1 MKNKAFKTKLLTVL
15 LALCMVLSL
24 VPMTAF
30 AADPA
35 TETADFTASDGGAA
49 AIALLNQYKSF
60 GAADSTWDNGTKTLT
75 LRGID
80 FTTKA
85 ATAVKLPDRTTI
97 VLADGTTNTITGGDA
112 AIAEDGGYNKHMV
125 ITALKA
131 MGDLKVKGG
140 ASGTGTLSVTSGTH
154 KNTGEAWTYSCAIGV
169 ADGDFEIEGGHITAQ
184 GGTAYSADCAF
195 SVGVRMDNSS
205 RRSKILLITGGSLT
219 AIGGESYDTE
229 DPQNPRK
236 SFSDGVTVSKG
247 SISVT
252 GSGKLTAKCVP
263 AMDGEGLAF
272 AVQTFTGDLLVSH
285 NGEVTVAATN
295 GISVSAGGIKLS
307 GGKLRVEKGGVG
319 ATKEVV
325 TSNTEIAGS
334 IEVNGGALYA
344 ENSNFSM
351 KKFTVTG
358 GTVRTGSMLPDTVNI
373 SGGTVQTRYILA
385 KEMTLSNA
393 TLTIREPVN
402 KLESGT
408 LYTSPALW
416 LTKLT
421 VNSGTLDVAWDWGE
435 IEPTVFPMNTE
446 DGFPTPLVKIW
457 GDGREAT
464 FNGGISSFDTGCAG
478 NIALKLTQFNLGDG
492 MEITGADTDRCQ
504 LRSDTPVKIAAA
516 TTPSA
521 VENVTLDYENI
532 SYKAGDTPRA
542 AASVS
547 RGNCTVAYEC
557 WTEIRQPEGGGQW
570 YETGRRWYSDSDKM
584 ASLPADER
592 IINFE
597 AGNSYQYNVVL
608 AADSGYSFSNDETVV
623 TVGEDEWGTPKSH
636 NKLEIK
642 ESGKELHI
650 KRIYTFDLPNAG
662 QPNAITSAAV
672 ENVKLDYKHGDAPQP
687 SARRAGVNMDKYD
700 ILYESWEKREK
711 TDEFTTETVAYWYSD
726 ESWYQAGEERLT
738 AFDKDGQYQY
748 SVRLKAKDGYTF
760 NGISADDITLN
771 GKSLPEDS
779 DVIVLDEGKSC
790 LVTYGTTLRTVR
802 PLESVTLNGVS
813 TEFYVD
819 GDKPRFNGY
828 SGSAFSDV
836 AYEKWEDKD
845 DRSVGINSDESLNG
859 GYSQL
864 IESFKHGKTYAYGV
878 AFNIADLGLEQGY
891 RFDENTKLYL
901 HGKEV
906 TLNPQQVQVIDGGM
920 TIRFTDVFSMTPE
933 APWQKIDL
941 VEIEG
946 ATINFKAGDKPVFT
960 GTVPESSPN
969 VLRQC
974 EFWEGS
980 DGSGVNSYWFW
991 DQNYEKHITAFESG
1005 KTYTYGVYV
1014 KAAHGYYFTRDTK
1027 LKINGKF
1034 YNYHL
1039 PEGDPELDNPDFMAT
1054 LWAVT
1059 DLTITPEASQQ
1070 QAIEVVEIEGA
1081 TINFKADD
1089 KPVFTGKTGDNQPYF
1104 IDHERWDTDGAGV
1117 ASSEY
1122 WNNFYGDFDGSW
1134 GKRIEAFESGKE
1146 YRYGV
1151 YLKLTQN
1158 GYAEGWRFDKNT
1170 KLRINGQS
1178 VDLSNKRVDVTDD
1191 GLTIWFYDVLTMT
1204 PGSSAPHSHSYGTEW
1219 KYDGMNHWHECACGD
1234 KADTAAHTFKWVT
1247 DKEATATEKGS
1258 KHEECTVCSY
1268 KKAAVE
1274 IPATGSGNGS
1284 ADQPTNPGNTSSP
1297 QTGDTSSLAL
1307 WFAVLFIS
1315 GGVLTVLGITNKK
1328 KKSA

>member
-15 LALCMVLSL
+15 LTLCMLLSL

-97 VLADGTTNTITGGDA
+97 VLTDGTTNTITGGDA

-272 AVQTFTGDLLVSH
+272 AVQTYTGDLLVSH

-307 GGKLRVEKGGVG
+307 GGKLRVEKGGVR

-557 WTEIRQPEGGGQW
+557 WTEIRRPEGGGQW

-672 ENVKLDYKHGDAPQP
+672 ENVKLDYKPGDAP
-687 SARRAGVNMDKYD
+687 RA
-700 ILYESWEKREK
+700 
-711 TDEFTTETVAYWYSD
+711 TATVAAADQGKYRVANEYWQ
-726 ESWYQAGEERLT
+726 E
-738 AFDKDGQYQY
+738 
-748 SVRLKAKDGYTF
+748 
-760 NGISADDITLN
+760 
-771 GKSLPEDS
+771 
-779 DVIVLDEGKSC
+779 LDEND
-790 LVTYGTTLRTVR
+790 VPV
-802 PLESVTLNGVS
+802 
-813 TEFYVD
+813 
-819 GDKPRFNGY
+819 
-828 SGSAFSDV
+828 AAWFSDGG
-836 AYEKWEDKD
+836 AY
-845 DRSVGINSDESLNG
+845 S
-859 GYSQL
+859 
-864 IESFKHGKTYAYGV
+864 
-878 AFNIADLGLEQGY
+878 
-891 RFDENTKLYL
+891 
-901 HGKEV
+901 
-906 TLNPQQVQVIDGGM
+906 TLP
-920 TIRFTDVFSMTPE
+920 T
-933 APWQKIDL
+933 
-941 VEIEG
+941 
-946 ATINFKAGDKPVFT
+946 
-960 GTVPESSPN
+960 
-969 VLRQC
+969 
-974 EFWEGS
+974 
-980 DGSGVNSYWFW
+980 
-991 DQNYEKHITAFESG
+991 ITAFKSG
-1005 KTYTYGVYV
+1005 KKYVYSV
-1014 KAAHGYYFTRDTK
+1014 M
-1027 LKINGKF
+1027 L
-1034 YNYHL
+1034 L
-1039 PEGDPELDNPDFMAT
+1039 PERGYDFSREVAAT
-1054 LWAVT
+1054 VNGNSVTAVPAT
-1059 DLTITPEASQQ
+1059 DGYLSLPNVKTITPTA
-1070 QAIEVVEIEGA
+1070 
-1081 TINFKADD
+1081 
-1089 KPVFTGKTGDNQPYF
+1089 
-1104 IDHERWDTDGAGV
+1104 
-1117 ASSEY
+1117 
-1122 WNNFYGDFDGSW
+1122 
-1134 GKRIEAFESGKE
+1134 ESH
-1146 YRYGV
+1146 
-1151 YLKLTQN
+1151 T
-1158 GYAEGWRFDKNT
+1158 
-1170 KLRINGQS
+1170 
-1178 VDLSNKRVDVTDD
+1178 
-1191 GLTIWFYDVLTMT
+1191 
-1204 PGSSAPHSHSYGTEW
+1204 HSYGTAW
-1219 KYDGMNHWHECACGD
+1219 KYDGTNHWHECACGD

-1258 KHEECTVCSY
+1258 KHEECTVCGY
-1268 KKAAVE
+1268 KKAAVD
-1274 IPATGSGNGS
+1274 IPATGSGDGS
-1284 ADQPTNPGNTSSP
+1284 ADQPNKPGNTSSP
-1297 QTGDTSSLAL
+1297 QTGDNNSLAL
-1307 WFAVLFIS
+1307 WFAVLLVS
-1315 GGVLTVLGITNKK
+1315 GGVLTVLGIISK
-1328 KKSA
+1328 KKSKNALQ

>member
-1 MKNKAFKTKLLTVL
+1 MPELRRSREAGQRFLLRVRRKTVRKEAKTMKNKAIKTKLLTVL
-15 LALCMVLSL
+15 LTLCMVLSL

-112 AIAEDGGYNKHMV
+112 AIAEDGEYNKHMI
-125 ITALKA
+125 ITALQA

-229 DPQNPRK
+229 DPRNPRK

-252 GSGKLTAKCVP
+252 GDGKLTAKCVP
-263 AMDGEGLAF
+263 AMDGGGLAF
-272 AVQTFTGDLLVSH
+272 AIQTYTGDLLVSH

-307 GGKLRVEKGGVG
+307 DGKLRVEKGGVG
-319 ATKEVV
+319 ATKEIV
-325 TSNTEIAGS
+325 TSNTENAGN

-373 SGGTVQTRYILA
+373 SGGTVQTRDILA

-408 LYTSPALW
+408 LYTRPALW

-457 GDGREAT
+457 GDGREAI

-547 RGNCTVAYEC
+547 GGNCTVAYEC
-557 WTEIRQPEGGGQW
+557 WTEIRRPEGGGQW

-584 ASLPADER
+584 AALPDDER

-597 AGNSYQYNVVL
+597 AGNSYQYYVVL
-608 AADSGYSFSNDETVV
+608 AADSGYSFSNDGTVV
-623 TVGEDEWGTPKSH
+623 SVGEDEWGTPRSH
-636 NKLEIK
+636 KKLEIK

-650 KRIYTFDLPNAG
+650 NRIYTFDLPNAG

-672 ENVKLDYKHGDAPQP
+672 ENVKLDYKPGDAP
-687 SARRAGVNMDKYD
+687 RA
-700 ILYESWEKREK
+700 
-711 TDEFTTETVAYWYSD
+711 TATVAAADQGKYRIANEYWQELDENDVPVAAWYSD
-726 ESWYQAGEERLT
+726 GGA
-738 AFDKDGQYQY
+738 Y
-748 SVRLKAKDGYTF
+748 S
-760 NGISADDITLN
+760 TL
-771 GKSLPEDS
+771 PT
-779 DVIVLDEGKSC
+779 
-790 LVTYGTTLRTVR
+790 VTT
-802 PLESVTLNGVS
+802 
-813 TEFYVD
+813 
-819 GDKPRFNGY
+819 
-828 SGSAFSDV
+828 
-836 AYEKWEDKD
+836 
-845 DRSVGINSDESLNG
+845 
-859 GYSQL
+859 
-864 IESFKHGKTYAYGV
+864 
-878 AFNIADLGLEQGY
+878 
-891 RFDENTKLYL
+891 
-901 HGKEV
+901 
-906 TLNPQQVQVIDGGM
+906 
-920 TIRFTDVFSMTPE
+920 
-933 APWQKIDL
+933 
-941 VEIEG
+941 
-946 ATINFKAGDKPVFT
+946 
-960 GTVPESSPN
+960 
-969 VLRQC
+969 
-974 EFWEGS
+974 
-980 DGSGVNSYWFW
+980 
-991 DQNYEKHITAFESG
+991 FESG
-1005 KTYTYGVYV
+1005 KKYVYSV
-1014 KAAHGYYFTRDTK
+1014 M
-1027 LKINGKF
+1027 L
-1034 YNYHL
+1034 L
-1039 PEGDPELDNPDFMAT
+1039 PERGYDFSREVAAT
-1054 LWAVT
+1054 VNGNAVT
-1059 DLTITPEASQQ
+1059 AVPATDGYLSLPNVKTITPTA
-1070 QAIEVVEIEGA
+1070 
-1081 TINFKADD
+1081 
-1089 KPVFTGKTGDNQPYF
+1089 
-1104 IDHERWDTDGAGV
+1104 
-1117 ASSEY
+1117 
-1122 WNNFYGDFDGSW
+1122 
-1134 GKRIEAFESGKE
+1134 ESH
-1146 YRYGV
+1146 
-1151 YLKLTQN
+1151 T
-1158 GYAEGWRFDKNT
+1158 
-1170 KLRINGQS
+1170 
-1178 VDLSNKRVDVTDD
+1178 
-1191 GLTIWFYDVLTMT
+1191 
-1204 PGSSAPHSHSYGTEW
+1204 HSYGTAW
-1219 KYDGMNHWHECACGD
+1219 KYDGTNHWHECACGD
-1234 KADTAAHTFKWVT
+1234 KADTAVHTFKWVT

-1258 KHEECTVCSY
+1258 KHEECTVCGY
-1268 KKAAVE
+1268 KKAAVD
-1274 IPATGSGNGS
+1274 IPATGSGDGA
-1284 ADQPTNPGNTSSP
+1284 ADQPNKPGNTSSP
-1297 QTGDTSSLAL
+1297 QTGDNNNLAL
-1307 WFAVLFIS
+1307 WFAVLLIS
-1315 GGVLTVLGITNKK
+1315 GGIVIGTTIMSRKEKNSVG
-1328 KKSA
+1328 

>member
-1 MKNKAFKTKLLTVL
+1 MKNKAIKTKLLTVL
-15 LALCMVLSL
+15 LTLCMVLSL

-97 VLADGTTNTITGGDA
+97 VLTDGTTNTITGGDA

-478 NIALKLTQFNLGDG
+478 NIALKLGKLSLGENMVETGAANTNTDAHTQAKTGTPVVFSAFEPYPVRIVFFDAAHKTYDGTTAVTLYGTLDGVADGDDVTLDVSNMTAAFADANVGIGKTVNASGTVTLRGKDAYKYYIFQQPVLENITANITPRTEFTDATNKNQTIYVGGDSFEVPRFTGIGGETIEGSLAYNLIEATEKDIPGMLRALKAGDSLYIPYTFTADGNYSGERTGTITVTAQERPSYGGGGSHTSGYPVTVPGQTEHGSVTVNPKSACKGDTVTITVKPDSGYVLETLTAMDKSGSERKLTDKGGGKYTFTMPAGKVEVKATFMEDNSVLNFFYDVPNDSFYYEAVKWAAGKNIASGVGNNLFAPDQPCTRAQIVTFLWRAAGSPEPENSGSFSDVPASAYYAKAVAWAVENGITTGTGDG
-492 MEITGADTDRCQ
+492 MFSPDAVCTRAQAVTFLWRYEKAPVASRSNPFTD
-504 LRSDTPVKIAAA
+504 V
-516 TTPSA
+516 
-521 VENVTLDYENI
+521 
-532 SYKAGDTPRA
+532 
-542 AASVS
+542 
-547 RGNCTVAYEC
+547 
-557 WTEIRQPEGGGQW
+557 
-570 YETGRRWYSDSDKM
+570 
-584 ASLPADER
+584 
-592 IINFE
+592 
-597 AGNSYQYNVVL
+597 
-608 AADSGYSFSNDETVV
+608 AADSYYAD
-623 TVGEDEWGTPKSH
+623 
-636 NKLEIK
+636 
-642 ESGKELHI
+642 
-650 KRIYTFDLPNAG
+650 
-662 QPNAITSAAV
+662 AV
-672 ENVKLDYKHGDAPQP
+672 
-687 SARRAGVNMDKYD
+687 
-700 ILYESWEKREK
+700 
-711 TDEFTTETVAYWYSD
+711 
-726 ESWYQAGEERLT
+726 
-738 AFDKDGQYQY
+738 
-748 SVRLKAKDGYTF
+748 
-760 NGISADDITLN
+760 
-771 GKSLPEDS
+771 
-779 DVIVLDEGKSC
+779 
-790 LVTYGTTLRTVR
+790 
-802 PLESVTLNGVS
+802 
-813 TEFYVD
+813 
-819 GDKPRFNGY
+819 
-828 SGSAFSDV
+828 
-836 AYEKWEDKD
+836 
-845 DRSVGINSDESLNG
+845 
-859 GYSQL
+859 
-864 IESFKHGKTYAYGV
+864 
-878 AFNIADLGLEQGY
+878 
-891 RFDENTKLYL
+891 
-901 HGKEV
+901 
-906 TLNPQQVQVIDGGM
+906 
-920 TIRFTDVFSMTPE
+920 
-933 APWQKIDL
+933 
-941 VEIEG
+941 
-946 ATINFKAGDKPVFT
+946 
-960 GTVPESSPN
+960 
-969 VLRQC
+969 
-974 EFWEGS
+974 
-980 DGSGVNSYWFW
+980 
-991 DQNYEKHITAFESG
+991 
-1005 KTYTYGVYV
+1005 
-1014 KAAHGYYFTRDTK
+1014 
-1027 LKINGKF
+1027 
-1034 YNYHL
+1034 
-1039 PEGDPELDNPDFMAT
+1039 
-1054 LWAVT
+1054 LWAVKEDITKGTT
-1059 DLTITPEASQQ
+1059 DTTFSP
-1070 QAIEVVEIEGA
+1070 GA
-1081 TINFKADD
+1081 DCTRAQIVTF
-1089 KPVFTGKTGDNQPYF
+1089 
-1104 IDHERWDTDGAGV
+1104 
-1117 ASSEY
+1117 
-1122 WNNFYGDFDGSW
+1122 
-1134 GKRIEAFESGKE
+1134 
-1146 YRYGV
+1146 
-1151 YLKLTQN
+1151 L
-1158 GYAEGWRFDKNT
+1158 WR
-1170 KLRINGQS
+1170 
-1178 VDLSNKRVDVTDD
+1178 
-1191 GLTIWFYDVLTMT
+1191 
-1204 PGSSAPHSHSYGTEW
+1204 
-1219 KYDGMNHWHECACGD
+1219 C
-1234 KADTAAHTFKWVT
+1234 
-1247 DKEATATEKGS
+1247 
-1258 KHEECTVCSY
+1258 
-1268 KKAAVE
+1268 KK
-1274 IPATGSGNGS
+1274 
-1284 ADQPTNPGNTSSP
+1284 
-1297 QTGDTSSLAL
+1297 
-1307 WFAVLFIS
+1307 
-1315 GGVLTVLGITNKK
+1315 
-1328 KKSA
+1328 

>member
-1 MKNKAFKTKLLTVL
+1 MKKKTVKVKFLTALLT
-15 LALCMVLSL
+15 LCMVLSL

-125 ITALKA
+125 ITALEA

-272 AVQTFTGDLLVSH
+272 AVQTYTGDLLVSH

-584 ASLPADER
+584 AALPADER

-636 NKLEIK
+636 KKLEIK

-650 KRIYTFDLPNAG
+650 KRIYTFDLPNTG
-662 QPNAITSAAV
+662 QPTAITSAAV
-672 ENVKLDYKHGDAPQP
+672 ENVKLDYNDGEAPRA
-687 SARRAGVNMDKYD
+687 SARRAGVNQDKYD
-700 ILYESWEKREK
+700 ILYESWGKLEK
-711 TDEFTTETVAYWYSD
+711 TDEVTTESVAYWYSD
-726 ESWYQAGEERLT
+726 EDYFPAGYPHIT
-738 AFDKDGQYQY
+738 AFDKEGKYEY
-748 SVRLKAKDGYTF
+748 SVRLKARDGYTF
-760 NGISADDITLN
+760 SGSISADDITLN
-771 GKSLPEDS
+771 GKSLPEGSFVMLMD
-779 DVIVLDEGKSC
+779 DNKTC
-790 LVTYGTTLRTVR
+790 LVTYGMTMRTVR

-813 TEFYVD
+813 TDFYVD

-836 AYEKWEDKD
+836 AYEMWEDKD

-859 GYSQL
+859 GYGQL
-864 IESFKHGKTYAYGV
+864 IESFKYGRTYTYGV

-891 RFDENTKLYL
+891 RFDGNTKLYF

-906 TLNPQQVQVIDGGM
+906 TLKPWQVQVTDGGM

-941 VEIEG
+941 IEIEG
-946 ATINFKAGDKPVFT
+946 ATVTFK
-960 GTVPESSPN
+960 
-969 VLRQC
+969 
-974 EFWEGS
+974 
-980 DGSGVNSYWFW
+980 DG
-991 DQNYEKHITAFESG
+991 
-1005 KTYTYGVYV
+1005 
-1014 KAAHGYYFTRDTK
+1014 
-1027 LKINGKF
+1027 
-1034 YNYHL
+1034 
-1039 PEGDPELDNPDFMAT
+1039 
-1054 LWAVT
+1054 
-1059 DLTITPEASQQ
+1059 
-1070 QAIEVVEIEGA
+1070 
-1081 TINFKADD
+1081 D
-1089 KPVFTGKTGDNQPYF
+1089 KPVFTGKTPENAPYIYQF
-1104 IDHERWDTDGAGV
+1104 ECWETKDGAGV
-1117 ASSEY
+1117 NS
-1122 WNNFYGDFDGSW
+1122 
-1134 GKRIEAFESGKE
+1134 
-1146 YRYGV
+1146 
-1151 YLKLTQN
+1151 
-1158 GYAEGWRFDKNT
+1158 AEFFDKAYEKHITAFKSGEIYQYILYFKAEHGYYFTADT
-1170 KLRINGQS
+1170 KIKINGTLYNYRLVNIDPDS
-1178 VDLSNKRVDVTDD
+1178 DSTGKMYTFWAYTD
-1191 GLTIWFYDVLTMT
+1191 LTMT
-1204 PGSSAPHSHSYGTEW
+1204 PQKSGITPGYKIIEGANGVWIQNSDATLTFRANGDFSRFTGVKIDGTTISDDKYTAASGSTVVTLKKDYLSTLSVGKHTLTVVYNDGECSTNFVIKAVAGQGSSQPGTE
-1219 KYDGMNHWHECACGD
+1219 KIAKTSDSNSAVTFAALMLITGMG
-1234 KADTAAHTFKWVT
+1234 AAYTVSVRKKFK
-1247 DKEATATEKGS
+1247 
-1258 KHEECTVCSY
+1258 
-1268 KKAAVE
+1268 
-1274 IPATGSGNGS
+1274 
-1284 ADQPTNPGNTSSP
+1284 
-1297 QTGDTSSLAL
+1297 
-1307 WFAVLFIS
+1307 
-1315 GGVLTVLGITNKK
+1315 
-1328 KKSA
+1328 

>member
-1 MKNKAFKTKLLTVL
+1 MKNKAIKTKLLTVL
-15 LALCMVLSL
+15 LTLCMVLSL

-547 RGNCTVAYEC
+547 GGNCAVAYEC

-584 ASLPADER
+584 AALPADER

-623 TVGEDEWGTPKSH
+623 TVGEDEWGTPRSH
-636 NKLEIK
+636 KKLEIK

-672 ENVKLDYKHGDAPQP
+672 ENVKLDYKPGDAP
-687 SARRAGVNMDKYD
+687 RA
-700 ILYESWEKREK
+700 
-711 TDEFTTETVAYWYSD
+711 TATVAAADQGKYRVANEYWQELDENDVPVAAWFSDGGAYST
-726 ESWYQAGEERLT
+726 LPTIT
-738 AFDKDGQYQY
+738 AFESGKKYVY
-748 SVRLKAKDGYTF
+748 SVLLLPERGYDFGREVTATVNGNTVTAVPGTDGY
-760 NGISADDITLN
+760 L
-771 GKSLPEDS
+771 SLPNVKTITPTES
-779 DVIVLDEGKSC
+779 INPTVID
-790 LVTYGTTLRTVR
+790 
-802 PLESVTLNGVS
+802 
-813 TEFYVD
+813 
-819 GDKPRFNGY
+819 
-828 SGSAFSDV
+828 
-836 AYEKWEDKD
+836 
-845 DRSVGINSDESLNG
+845 
-859 GYSQL
+859 L
-864 IESFKHGKTYAYGV
+864 IEVNDVTVSFK
-878 AFNIADLGLEQGY
+878 N
-891 RFDENTKLYL
+891 
-901 HGKEV
+901 
-906 TLNPQQVQVIDGGM
+906 
-920 TIRFTDVFSMTPE
+920 
-933 APWQKIDL
+933 
-941 VEIEG
+941 
-946 ATINFKAGDKPVFT
+946 GDKPVFT
-960 GTVPESSPN
+960 GSVSEDAAYAFRCEWWSLDSDTGILSTEPE
-969 VLRQC
+969 
-974 EFWEGS
+974 WGS
-980 DGSGVNSYWFW
+980 DIYKN
-991 DQNYEKHITAFESG
+991 KITAFEAG
-1005 KTYTYGVYV
+1005 KTYHYGVYV
-1014 KAAHGYYFTRDTK
+1014 SAYYHDISPDAT
-1027 LKINGKF
+1027 LKINGQEV
-1034 YNYHL
+1034 NYIRV
-1039 PEGDPELDNPDFMAT
+1039 GDDGDAQSFWVE
-1054 LWAVT
+1054 T
-1059 DLTITPEASQQ
+1059 DLTMIPM
-1070 QAIEVVEIEGA
+1070 
-1081 TINFKADD
+1081 ADSH
-1089 KPVFTGKTGDNQPYF
+1089 T
-1104 IDHERWDTDGAGV
+1104 
-1117 ASSEY
+1117 
-1122 WNNFYGDFDGSW
+1122 
-1134 GKRIEAFESGKE
+1134 
-1146 YRYGV
+1146 
-1151 YLKLTQN
+1151 
-1158 GYAEGWRFDKNT
+1158 
-1170 KLRINGQS
+1170 
-1178 VDLSNKRVDVTDD
+1178 
-1191 GLTIWFYDVLTMT
+1191 
-1204 PGSSAPHSHSYGTEW
+1204 HSYGTDW
-1219 KYDGMNHWHECACGD
+1219 KSDTNNHWHECACGD

-1258 KHEECTVCSY
+1258 KHEECTVCGY
-1268 KKAAVE
+1268 KKAAVD
-1274 IPATGSGNGS
+1274 IPATGSGDGS
-1284 ADQPTNPGNTSSP
+1284 ADQPNKPGNTSSP
-1297 QTGDTSSLAL
+1297 QTGDNSNLAL
-1307 WFAVLFIS
+1307 WFAVLLIS
-1315 GGVLTVLGITNKK
+1315 GGAVIGTMVVSKK
-1328 KKSA
+1328 KKHNI

>member
-1 MKNKAFKTKLLTVL
+1 MKNKAIKTKLLTVL
-15 LALCMVLSL
+15 LTLCMVLSL

-97 VLADGTTNTITGGDA
+97 VLTDGTTNTITGGDA

-584 ASLPADER
+584 AALPADER

-662 QPNAITSAAV
+662 QPRVSPA
-672 ENVKLDYKHGDAPQP
+672 
-687 SARRAGVNMDKYD
+687 
-700 ILYESWEKREK
+700 
-711 TDEFTTETVAYWYSD
+711 
-726 ESWYQAGEERLT
+726 QA
-738 AFDKDGQYQY
+738 
-748 SVRLKAKDGYTF
+748 
-760 NGISADDITLN
+760 
-771 GKSLPEDS
+771 
-779 DVIVLDEGKSC
+779 
-790 LVTYGTTLRTVR
+790 
-802 PLESVTLNGVS
+802 
-813 TEFYVD
+813 
-819 GDKPRFNGY
+819 
-828 SGSAFSDV
+828 
-836 AYEKWEDKD
+836 
-845 DRSVGINSDESLNG
+845 
-859 GYSQL
+859 
-864 IESFKHGKTYAYGV
+864 
-878 AFNIADLGLEQGY
+878 
-891 RFDENTKLYL
+891 
-901 HGKEV
+901 
-906 TLNPQQVQVIDGGM
+906 
-920 TIRFTDVFSMTPE
+920 
-933 APWQKIDL
+933 
-941 VEIEG
+941 
-946 ATINFKAGDKPVFT
+946 
-960 GTVPESSPN
+960 
-969 VLRQC
+969 
-974 EFWEGS
+974 
-980 DGSGVNSYWFW
+980 
-991 DQNYEKHITAFESG
+991 
-1005 KTYTYGVYV
+1005 
-1014 KAAHGYYFTRDTK
+1014 
-1027 LKINGKF
+1027 
-1034 YNYHL
+1034 
-1039 PEGDPELDNPDFMAT
+1039 
-1054 LWAVT
+1054 
-1059 DLTITPEASQQ
+1059 
-1070 QAIEVVEIEGA
+1070 
-1081 TINFKADD
+1081 
-1089 KPVFTGKTGDNQPYF
+1089 
-1104 IDHERWDTDGAGV
+1104 
-1117 ASSEY
+1117 
-1122 WNNFYGDFDGSW
+1122 
-1134 GKRIEAFESGKE
+1134 
-1146 YRYGV
+1146 
-1151 YLKLTQN
+1151 
-1158 GYAEGWRFDKNT
+1158 
-1170 KLRINGQS
+1170 
-1178 VDLSNKRVDVTDD
+1178 
-1191 GLTIWFYDVLTMT
+1191 
-1204 PGSSAPHSHSYGTEW
+1204 
-1219 KYDGMNHWHECACGD
+1219 
-1234 KADTAAHTFKWVT
+1234 
-1247 DKEATATEKGS
+1247 
-1258 KHEECTVCSY
+1258 
-1268 KKAAVE
+1268 
-1274 IPATGSGNGS
+1274 
-1284 ADQPTNPGNTSSP
+1284 
-1297 QTGDTSSLAL
+1297 
-1307 WFAVLFIS
+1307 
-1315 GGVLTVLGITNKK
+1315 
-1328 KKSA
+1328 

>member
-1 MKNKAFKTKLLTVL
+1 MKNKAIKTKLLTVL
-15 LALCMVLSL
+15 LTLCMVLSL

-30 AADPA
+30 ATTIELPAGVSRKYLYNHTYHTKVEITANVSVKDAGGSVIETAQVNKSGDFVEGNVSDPA
-35 TETADFTASDGGAA
+35 VQAEIQGFDAEINAPYS
-49 AIALLNQYKSF
+49 SR
-60 GAADSTWDNGTKTLT
+60 GTL
-75 LRGID
+75 
-80 FTTKA
+80 
-85 ATAVKLPDRTTI
+85 AVENRTTS
-97 VLADGTTNTITGGDA
+97 LKFDHFDGSNLYSFVPASGDTVDFGTDTEAIEQYFAEHPDAVGTFNTINNVR
-112 AIAEDGGYNKHMV
+112 EYQVHQ
-125 ITALKA
+125 ITY
-131 MGDLKVKGG
+131 DL
-140 ASGTGTLSVTSGTH
+140 
-154 KNTGEAWTYSCAIGV
+154 I
-169 ADGDFEIEGGHITAQ
+169 
-184 GGTAYSADCAF
+184 
-195 SVGVRMDNSS
+195 
-205 RRSKILLITGGSLT
+205 
-219 AIGGESYDTE
+219 
-229 DPQNPRK
+229 
-236 SFSDGVTVSKG
+236 
-247 SISVT
+247 
-252 GSGKLTAKCVP
+252 
-263 AMDGEGLAF
+263 
-272 AVQTFTGDLLVSH
+272 VQ
-285 NGEVTVAATN
+285 
-295 GISVSAGGIKLS
+295 
-307 GGKLRVEKGGVG
+307 
-319 ATKEVV
+319 
-325 TSNTEIAGS
+325 
-334 IEVNGGALYA
+334 
-344 ENSNFSM
+344 
-351 KKFTVTG
+351 
-358 GTVRTGSMLPDTVNI
+358 
-373 SGGTVQTRYILA
+373 
-385 KEMTLSNA
+385 
-393 TLTIREPVN
+393 
-402 KLESGT
+402 ESG
-408 LYTSPALW
+408 
-416 LTKLT
+416 
-421 VNSGTLDVAWDWGE
+421 
-435 IEPTVFPMNTE
+435 
-446 DGFPTPLVKIW
+446 
-457 GDGREAT
+457 
-464 FNGGISSFDTGCAG
+464 
-478 NIALKLTQFNLGDG
+478 
-492 MEITGADTDRCQ
+492 
-504 LRSDTPVKIAAA
+504 

-557 WTEIRQPEGGGQW
+557 WTEIRRPEGGGQW

-584 ASLPADER
+584 AVLPADER

-608 AADSGYSFSNDETVV
+608 AAGSGYYFSNDETVV
-623 TVGEDEWGTPKSH
+623 SVGEDEWGTPRSH
-636 NKLEIK
+636 KKLEIK

-650 KRIYTFDLPNAG
+650 NRIYTFDLPNAG
-662 QPNAITSAAV
+662 QPNAIDSAAV

-700 ILYESWEKREK
+700 ILYESWGKREK

-845 DRSVGINSDESLNG
+845 DCSVGINSDESLNG
-859 GYSQL
+859 GYGQL
-864 IESFKHGKTYAYGV
+864 IESFKHGKTYTYGV

-906 TLNPQQVQVIDGGM
+906 TLNPQQVQVTDGGM

-946 ATINFKAGDKPVFT
+946 ATVNFKAGDKPVFT
-960 GTVPESSPN
+960 GKVPESSPN

-974 EFWEGS
+974 EFWDGS

-1059 DLTITPEASQQ
+1059 NLTITPE
-1070 QAIEVVEIEGA
+1070 G
-1081 TINFKADD
+1081 
-1089 KPVFTGKTGDNQPYF
+1089 G
-1104 IDHERWDTDGAGV
+1104 
-1117 ASSEY
+1117 
-1122 WNNFYGDFDGSW
+1122 
-1134 GKRIEAFESGKE
+1134 
-1146 YRYGV
+1146 
-1151 YLKLTQN
+1151 
-1158 GYAEGWRFDKNT
+1158 
-1170 KLRINGQS
+1170 
-1178 VDLSNKRVDVTDD
+1178 
-1191 GLTIWFYDVLTMT
+1191 
-1204 PGSSAPHSHSYGTEW
+1204 SAPHSHSYGAAW
-1219 KYDGMNHWHECACGD
+1219 KYDGTNHWHECACGD

-1247 DKEATATEKGS
+1247 DKEATAAEKGS
-1258 KHEECTVCSY
+1258 KHEECTVCGY
-1268 KKAAVE
+1268 KKAAVD

-1284 ADQPTNPGNTSSP
+1284 ADQPNKPGNTSSP
-1297 QTGDTSSLAL
+1297 QTGDNSSFAL

-1315 GGVLTVLGITNKK
+1315 GGVLTVLGIANKK
-1328 KKSA
+1328 KKVGITK

>member
-1 MKNKAFKTKLLTVL
+1 MKNKAIKTKLLTVL

-125 ITALKA
+125 ITALEA

-140 ASGTGTLSVTSGTH
+140 AKGTGTLSVTSGTH

-272 AVQTFTGDLLVSH
+272 AIQTFTGDLLVSH

-402 KLESGT
+402 KLESGA

-416 LTKLT
+416 LAKLT

-435 IEPTVFPMNTE
+435 IEPTVFPVNTE

-464 FNGGISSFDTGCAG
+464 FNGGVSSFDTGCAG
-478 NIALKLTQFNLGDG
+478 NIALKLGKLSLGENMVETGAANTNTDAHTQAKTGTPVVFSAFEPYPVRIVFFDAAHKTYDGTTAVTLYGTLDGVADGDDVTLDVSNMTAAFADANVGIGKTVNASGTVTLRGKDAYKYYIFQQPVLENITANITPRTEFTDATNKNQTIYVGGDSFEVPRFTGIGGETIEGSLAYNLIEATEKDIPGMLRALKAGDSLYIPYTFTADGNYSGERTGTITVTAQERPSYGGGGSHTSGYPVTVPGQTEHGSVTVNPKSACKGDTVTITVKPDSGYVLETLTAMDKSGSERKLTDKGGGKYTFTMPAGKVEVKATFMEDNSVLNFFYDVPNDSFYYEAVKWAAGKNIASGVGNNLFAPDQPCTRAQIVTFLWRAAGSPEPENSGSFSDVPASAYYAKAVAWAVENGITTGTGDG
-492 MEITGADTDRCQ
+492 MFSPDAVCTRAQAVTFLWRYEKAPVASRSNPFTD
-504 LRSDTPVKIAAA
+504 V
-516 TTPSA
+516 
-521 VENVTLDYENI
+521 
-532 SYKAGDTPRA
+532 
-542 AASVS
+542 
-547 RGNCTVAYEC
+547 
-557 WTEIRQPEGGGQW
+557 
-570 YETGRRWYSDSDKM
+570 
-584 ASLPADER
+584 
-592 IINFE
+592 
-597 AGNSYQYNVVL
+597 
-608 AADSGYSFSNDETVV
+608 AADSYYAD
-623 TVGEDEWGTPKSH
+623 
-636 NKLEIK
+636 
-642 ESGKELHI
+642 
-650 KRIYTFDLPNAG
+650 
-662 QPNAITSAAV
+662 AV
-672 ENVKLDYKHGDAPQP
+672 
-687 SARRAGVNMDKYD
+687 
-700 ILYESWEKREK
+700 
-711 TDEFTTETVAYWYSD
+711 
-726 ESWYQAGEERLT
+726 
-738 AFDKDGQYQY
+738 
-748 SVRLKAKDGYTF
+748 
-760 NGISADDITLN
+760 
-771 GKSLPEDS
+771 
-779 DVIVLDEGKSC
+779 
-790 LVTYGTTLRTVR
+790 
-802 PLESVTLNGVS
+802 
-813 TEFYVD
+813 
-819 GDKPRFNGY
+819 
-828 SGSAFSDV
+828 
-836 AYEKWEDKD
+836 
-845 DRSVGINSDESLNG
+845 
-859 GYSQL
+859 
-864 IESFKHGKTYAYGV
+864 
-878 AFNIADLGLEQGY
+878 
-891 RFDENTKLYL
+891 
-901 HGKEV
+901 
-906 TLNPQQVQVIDGGM
+906 
-920 TIRFTDVFSMTPE
+920 
-933 APWQKIDL
+933 
-941 VEIEG
+941 
-946 ATINFKAGDKPVFT
+946 
-960 GTVPESSPN
+960 
-969 VLRQC
+969 
-974 EFWEGS
+974 
-980 DGSGVNSYWFW
+980 
-991 DQNYEKHITAFESG
+991 
-1005 KTYTYGVYV
+1005 
-1014 KAAHGYYFTRDTK
+1014 
-1027 LKINGKF
+1027 
-1034 YNYHL
+1034 
-1039 PEGDPELDNPDFMAT
+1039 
-1054 LWAVT
+1054 LWAVKEDITKGTT
-1059 DLTITPEASQQ
+1059 DTTFSP
-1070 QAIEVVEIEGA
+1070 GA
-1081 TINFKADD
+1081 DCTRAQIVTF
-1089 KPVFTGKTGDNQPYF
+1089 
-1104 IDHERWDTDGAGV
+1104 
-1117 ASSEY
+1117 
-1122 WNNFYGDFDGSW
+1122 
-1134 GKRIEAFESGKE
+1134 
-1146 YRYGV
+1146 
-1151 YLKLTQN
+1151 L
-1158 GYAEGWRFDKNT
+1158 WR
-1170 KLRINGQS
+1170 
-1178 VDLSNKRVDVTDD
+1178 
-1191 GLTIWFYDVLTMT
+1191 
-1204 PGSSAPHSHSYGTEW
+1204 
-1219 KYDGMNHWHECACGD
+1219 C
-1234 KADTAAHTFKWVT
+1234 
-1247 DKEATATEKGS
+1247 
-1258 KHEECTVCSY
+1258 
-1268 KKAAVE
+1268 KK
-1274 IPATGSGNGS
+1274 
-1284 ADQPTNPGNTSSP
+1284 
-1297 QTGDTSSLAL
+1297 
-1307 WFAVLFIS
+1307 
-1315 GGVLTVLGITNKK
+1315 
-1328 KKSA
+1328 